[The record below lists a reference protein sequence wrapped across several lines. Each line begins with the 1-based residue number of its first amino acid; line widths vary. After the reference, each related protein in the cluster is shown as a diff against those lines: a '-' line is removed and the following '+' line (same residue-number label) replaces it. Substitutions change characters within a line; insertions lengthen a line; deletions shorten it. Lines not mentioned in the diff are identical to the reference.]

1 MHKRFFQPPKDFV
14 QEWPE
19 VFENLYMNTMP
30 VEYIHSIRLEFH
42 NGRIWEIDIENHMN
56 QTHSQTVADRLVQ
69 TLHEY
74 SNEIKT
80 IDFQIDIDRL
90 KRDIVD
96 STKGIF

>member
-1 MHKRFFQPPKDFV
+1 MS
-14 QEWPE
+14 
-19 VFENLYMNTMP
+19 TMP
-30 VEYIHSIRLEFH
+30 VEYLHSIRLEFK
-42 NGRIWEIDIENHMN
+42 NGRIWEIDIENHMD

-69 TLHEY
+69 TLHDY

>member
-1 MHKRFFQPPKDFV
+1 MHKRFFKPPKDFV

-42 NGRIWEIDIENHMN
+42 NGRIWEIDVENHMN